1 MQQLDTRANSSP
13 SWKQVML
20 PFLLLIGIKELLLW
34 NDFKQRLGT
43 SKFSGFSVN
52 PSFFMDRHEDLA
64 SLEVAFSNQEIDEVV
79 KAMPNDKSPGPYG
92 FNNEFFEKVLA
103 NS

>member
-1 MQQLDTRANSSP
+1 
-13 SWKQVML
+13 
-20 PFLLLIGIKELLLW
+20 
-34 NDFKQRLGT
+34 
-43 SKFSGFSVN
+43 
-52 PSFFMDRHEDLA
+52 MDRHEDLA